1 MNRRRKLRVL
11 FIRSEEENESE
22 IEEREGIECNE
33 ENDFLVLKWSL
44 LANIMS
50 LILLALPTTR
60 GAVFWLAIGGIVMGS
75 PVQVALLAWGS
86 GLVSDSVPGDSDNFE
101 EENNVR
107 EGRYITSVRG
117 LLQDLET
124 EVDEINCKGKGSGR
138 SEMEKFYVRM
148 GILEQVGACLGTGVW
163 SLGFAKGMGGNGEF
177 VDFSRWDL
185 NGWIDEKG
193 GLVLAAGLLGLGLLV
208 VVRLERKI
216 GDDLDIYDTS
226 DIFFPATEKIN
237 LDDSKL
243 KVFGLEPEF
252 EYSTTESL
260 VSSDSELEEFPTRPL
275 VSQIPEPE
283 SSSKAIKAVLILPDT
298 SDIDP
303 GTSLN
308 LTRQMNLRPSGAR
321 MVDNRLTFTK
331 IENKSEVMN
340 ALAIILG
347 LSPALNFY
355 DICSFTGM
363 NSLKNIPRPVYA
375 LLFSIPFTSTWNSI
389 TRAKEMAKPPYKGSG
404 PDQPVI
410 WFKQAIADAC
420 GSMGLLHCLLNG
432 QAHRYILPE
441 TILSRLYQQSIPLA
455 PGDRA
460 IVLYNDQNYEDA
472 HQAIAALGYKAP
484 PTGKV
489 EKPRRHF
496 VAFVRGED
504 GWLWEMDGTRG
515 GPIRR
520 EPRLEEHEDLLTDD
534 IMRFCM
540 GGFVDSDSDEDTMC
554 SCIAL
559 AKDPTEVVTL
569 PLNSLSCVHLYNERS
584 EGVQPR
590 TFWDPAWYGTDHWS

>member
-1 MNRRRKLRVL
+1 MTFNPN
-11 FIRSEEENESE
+11 S
-22 IEEREGIECNE
+22 
-33 ENDFLVLKWSL
+33 
-44 LANIMS
+44 
-50 LILLALPTTR
+50 
-60 GAVFWLAIGGIVMGS
+60 
-75 PVQVALLAWGS
+75 
-86 GLVSDSVPGDSDNFE
+86 
-101 EENNVR
+101 
-107 EGRYITSVRG
+107 
-117 LLQDLET
+117 
-124 EVDEINCKGKGSGR
+124 
-138 SEMEKFYVRM
+138 
-148 GILEQVGACLGTGVW
+148 
-163 SLGFAKGMGGNGEF
+163 
-177 VDFSRWDL
+177 
-185 NGWIDEKG
+185 
-193 GLVLAAGLLGLGLLV
+193 
-208 VVRLERKI
+208 
-216 GDDLDIYDTS
+216 DDLDIYDTS
-226 DIFFPATEKIN
+226 GMFFPATEKIN
-237 LDDSKL
+237 LDDSKH

-283 SSSKAIKAVLILPDT
+283 SCSKTTKAVLILPDT
-298 SDIDP
+298 RVIDP

-308 LTRQMNLRPSGAR
+308 LTPQMNLRPSGAR

-340 ALAIILG
+340 ALAIKLG
-347 LSPALNFY
+347 LSPALKFY
-355 DICSFTGM
+355 DVCSFTGM

-410 WFKQAIADAC
+410 WFKQAIADA
-420 GSMGLLHCLLNG
+420 
-432 QAHRYILPE
+432 Y
-441 TILSRLYQQSIPLA
+441 
-455 PGDRA
+455 
-460 IVLYNDQNYEDA
+460 A
-472 HQAIAALGYKAP
+472 HQAIAALGDKASS
-484 PTGKV
+484 TGKF

-534 IMRFCM
+534 ILRFCM
-540 GGFVDSDSDEDTMC
+540 RGFVDSDSDEDTMC

-569 PLNSLSCVHLYNERS
+569 PLNSLNRGHLCNERS

-590 TFWDPAWYGTDHWS
+590 TFWDPAWYGTDHWSR